1 MLLKLQL
8 MSYISSRLAAGNSGF
23 LSSYDRDYGVPLEL
37 KEVSQ
42 AFYHVVAGVP
52 LECIGDIGVPL
63 ELRQGNW
70 ASSRVVRGNSGVLPR
85 HYRGIGPLLELQC
98 ETRGFSHDAAGNG
111 SLSRCD
117 GKPSVPLELRWVTQ
131 RSS

>member
-1 MLLKLQL
+1 MRWGTQG
-8 MSYISSRLAAGNSGF
+8 SSQVAAGNTEFHVSC
-23 LSSYDRDYGVPLEL
+23 DRYLRKPLEL
-37 KEVSQ
+37 HKGSQ
-42 AFYHVVAGVP
+42 TSF
-52 LECIGDIGVPL
+52 
-63 ELRQGNW
+63 Q
-70 ASSRVVRGNSGVLPR
+70 VVRGNSGVLPR

-131 RSS
+131 SSS

>member
-63 ELRQGNW
+63 ELKQGNW
-70 ASSRVVRGNSGVLPR
+70 ASSRVVRGNSGF
-85 HYRGIGPLLELQC
+85 HSCCCQGI
-98 ETRGFSHDAAGNG
+98 R
-111 SLSRCD
+111 
-117 GKPSVPLELRWVTQ
+117 VYLELRGNLVFFGLASGT
-131 RSS
+131 SGFLSHFKS